1 LKHSFYV
8 RIEIAPDEPDDGV
21 WPTREETHA
30 KLIKALEHSTAR
42 DALSDALMADVGF
55 ECFTEGPAREAAV
68 KAMQELFTHDVDVQ
82 VDEDAVFSVCP
93 DENYDWVQLWR
104 AVYRE
109 E

>member
-1 LKHSFYV
+1 MKHSFYV
-8 RIEIAPDEPDDGV
+8 RIEIEPDAPDDGV

-42 DALSDALMADVGF
+42 DALSNALMADVRV
-55 ECFTEGPAREAAV
+55 ECFAEGPDREAAV
-68 KAMQELFTHDVDVQ
+68 KATQELFLHDVDVQ

-93 DENYDWVQLWR
+93 DENYDWVQIWH
-104 AVYRE
+104 AAYRE